1 MSNTLSLV
9 VAGLGGAIAHL
20 VHLVVVAVA
29 RVGIA
34 QTALA
39 I

>member
-1 MSNTLSLV
+1 LV
-9 VAGLGGAIAHL
+9 VADLGGATTQV
-20 VHLVVVAVA
+20 VHMVVVAVA